1 MPDTVARPP
10 IVSAPEAPHHVRANS
25 VGGDQIDLFWEAP
38 ADVPAP
44 IFRIYWDQGLGC
56 PIYVLKT
63 SVRATTHSST
73 GLRHLTTYRYL
84 LTVYDGQS
92 ESKPASVEAR
102 THSWL
107 RLPLTVLASGA
118 TTRLVPPAAPLPT
131 PTPRASPRASQTSEV
146 TLGLMTTT
154 DYVDELG
161 ALHLV
166 GEVHNDTAQN
176 VDQIRV
182 RVTFYDEA
190 GKALETIAGS
200 ALLDVLIPG
209 RLSPFVI
216 VWENPPEW
224 KRYSLRASARTTTQ
238 RPQEGLTLVHSYA
251 RLDDS
256 GLYHV
261 VGTVRNDGL
270 TAADHARVVVSL
282 YDPFGK
288 IANAGFAYVQPTHMP
303 PGTVGRFDC
312 VFDYFPYQA
321 QHMAQIAAG

>member
-1 MPDTVARPP
+1 
-10 IVSAPEAPHHVRANS
+10 
-25 VGGDQIDLFWEAP
+25 
-38 ADVPAP
+38 
-44 IFRIYWDQGLGC
+44 
-56 PIYVLKT
+56 
-63 SVRATTHSST
+63 
-73 GLRHLTTYRYL
+73 
-84 LTVYDGQS
+84 
-92 ESKPASVEAR
+92 
-102 THSWL
+102 
-107 RLPLTVLASGA
+107 
-118 TTRLVPPAAPLPT
+118 
-131 PTPRASPRASQTSEV
+131 
-146 TLGLMTTT
+146 MTTT
-154 DYVDELG
+154 DYVDEVG

-166 GEVHNDTAQN
+166 GEVHNDTAQS

-200 ALLDVLIPG
+200 ALLDVLTPG
-209 RLSPFVI
+209 QLSPFVI

-224 KRYSLRASARTTTQ
+224 KRYSLRASARPTTQ

-270 TAADHARVVVSL
+270 IAADHARVVVSL
-282 YDPFGK
+282 YDSFGK

-303 PGTVGRFDC
+303 PGTLGRFDC
-312 VFDYFPYQA
+312 VFEYFTYQA